1 MQYYIYSV
9 GIQIHFTGQA
19 HWVTSAYNG
28 GQFDYDSC
36 VTALMK
42 SLNAQLKQIYRGKVE
57 KNGSLIIN
65 EMSVQQQENS
75 YDCGL
80 FAIAF
85 AFHLAQGDEPSAL
98 NFDCKK
104 LRQHLVECF
113 EKEVLSPF
121 PMLVK
126 DLLAVP
132 NKSEI
137 LLSTINSTK
146 LI

>member
-1 MQYYIYSV
+1 MHYYIYSV

-19 HWVTSAYNG
+19 HWVTSAYIG
-28 GQFDYDSC
+28 GQIRLYDSC
-36 VTALMK
+36 VTTTLTK
-42 SLNAQLKQIYRGKVE
+42 SLNAQLKQIYRGIAE
-57 KNGSLIIN
+57 KNGYLIVN

-113 EKEVLSPF
+113 EKEILSPF
-121 PMLVK
+121 PMLVTRPSCCAK
-126 DLLAVP
+126 QIR
-132 NKSEI
+132 NI
-137 LLSTINSTK
+137 IINN
-146 LI
+146 